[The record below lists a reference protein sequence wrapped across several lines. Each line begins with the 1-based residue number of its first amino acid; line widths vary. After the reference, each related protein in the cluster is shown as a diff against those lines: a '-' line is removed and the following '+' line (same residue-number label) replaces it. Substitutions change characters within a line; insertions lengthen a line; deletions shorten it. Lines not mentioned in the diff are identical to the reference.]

1 MLLWSDDLETGIES
15 IDSQHKSIFEKAE
28 EIFEL
33 DIDVNQDKFKKLIS
47 FLMSYTNAHFSDEEE
62 LMINYGYEDLVE
74 HRREHNYFVEEIYKI
89 YLESMKKI
97 DQETIIKLKILI
109 IEWLANHI
117 KVDDKKF
124 IKLIREN
131 DIY

>member
-89 YLESMKKI
+89 YLKSMKKI

-131 DIY
+131 DIF